1 MKAIRFAYLAF
12 VFILLLPACTPTPT
26 VEPTSI
32 FTPLPATPSQ
42 PVDFPT
48 SVITTPLP
56 VSTRTPRPPTPVPGL
71 AHLPEEVGSNACP
84 NTQPSLLMPG
94 RQGRVSNDTPDPNRV
109 RAEPNAQAAL
119 LGDIP
124 AGAYFDVLEGPQ
136 CTDDGAWFKIRYDTL
151 EGWMKEGTPAAYWV
165 MPITTDARILTGPSI
180 DAAGFTLTLPVELG
194 TTAQVQDVPFNT
206 AENIPPVTLLRL
218 PEYPL
223 YNGSP
228 SIYIYPVQDYL
239 YYRADLQ
246 PRLEGIRS
254 AINTLLADPEA
265 QVGLPEFRD
274 AFLAGQTYLL
284 QAGRFRFGWGLRAV
298 TVADDGDNTPTYVFL
313 GFRSDMG
320 YLFYMKLPVHL
331 AFGELAANVR
341 PDDFSPSITQI
352 DWLLQFQ
359 PISSLPTLTDPS
371 LAGACPGAPPFILT
385 LGDWARVSIDP
396 PLPSSIRS
404 NPGSG
409 GDVIGEAQPGD
420 NLLVID
426 GPQCANGYTWWKVR
440 SLDGLEGWAVEGDS
454 DAYWLVEPISP
465 WYQLPSPLSAGN
477 MQRYDLREIFIS
489 AASSLV
495 NDISGG
501 YSALATPV
509 PFPEN
514 GETPWPEDTCASM
527 FSSTFC
533 AAHSTYGINSDV
545 LTYSWMHVYD
555 LQDPLSRYYI
565 NDQSYDDCTEALRQN
580 LQNDPPVAAYIDPFC
595 GLGGGIPIHFIAD
608 VQLIQ
613 FDGGRGL
620 RFLIA
625 SGNYQT
631 VNTINYRFEGLSDD
645 GRYYITAL
653 LREVYHPYI
662 ADWQMLELDNFG
674 PFIASREGQ
683 YAEAEASHRVFN
695 QRIETLLN
703 AHLVTLYPQ
712 LSILDEMMASIEI
725 K

>member
-1 MKAIRFAYLAF
+1 
-12 VFILLLPACTPTPT
+12 
-26 VEPTSI
+26 
-32 FTPLPATPSQ
+32 
-42 PVDFPT
+42 
-48 SVITTPLP
+48 
-56 VSTRTPRPPTPVPGL
+56 
-71 AHLPEEVGSNACP
+71 
-84 NTQPSLLMPG
+84 
-94 RQGRVSNDTPDPNRV
+94 
-109 RAEPNAQAAL
+109 
-119 LGDIP
+119 
-124 AGAYFDVLEGPQ
+124 
-136 CTDDGAWFKIRYDTL
+136 
-151 EGWMKEGTPAAYWV
+151 
-165 MPITTDARILTGPSI
+165 
-180 DAAGFTLTLPVELG
+180 
-194 TTAQVQDVPFNT
+194 
-206 AENIPPVTLLRL
+206 L
-218 PEYPL
+218 PEYP
-223 YNGSP
+223 YYDGSP

-274 AFLAGQTYLL
+274 AFLTDQVYLL
-284 QAGRFRFGWGLRAV
+284 QAGRFRFGWGLRAI
-298 TVADDGDNTPTYVFL
+298 TVAEDGENTPIYVFL
-313 GFRSDMG
+313 GFRADME
-320 YLFYMKLPVHL
+320 YLFYLRLPVHL
-331 AFGELAANVR
+331 AFGELAANAR

-359 PISSLPTLTDPS
+359 PMSSLPTLTDPS

-404 NPGSG
+404 SPGSG

-454 DAYWLVEPISP
+454 AAYWLVEPISP
-465 WYQLPSPLSAGN
+465 WYRLPLPLAPGDLL
-477 MQRYDLREIFIS
+477 RYDLKEMSIS
-489 AASSLV
+489 ARSALV
-495 NDISGG
+495 GDIT
-501 YSALATPV
+501 AEFFPLATPI
-509 PFPEN
+509 PPPAN
-514 GETPWPEDTCASM
+514 IETPYPDDYNFFTT
-527 FSSTFC
+527 TFN

-555 LQDPLSRYYI
+555 LQDPLSRYYL

-580 LQNDPPVAAYIDPFC
+580 LQNDPPVADYIDPFC

-608 VQLIQ
+608 VQLIE
-613 FDGGRGL
+613 FNGGRGL

-631 VNTINYRFEGLSDD
+631 AHTLNYRFEGLSDD

-653 LREVYHPYI
+653 LRDIEHPYI
-662 ADWQMLELDNFG
+662 VDPPTSGAEGFG
-674 PFIASREGQ
+674 PFIPWQEGQ
-683 YAEAEASHRVFN
+683 YAVAEESHRVFN
-695 QRIETLLN
+695 QRILTLLN
-703 AHLVTLYPQ
+703 AHVITLYPQ
-712 LSILDEMMASIEI
+712 LSLLDEMMASIEV